1 MDSLQNTLKMV
12 NGANSMADDI
22 NVELDRQIDQLNGI
36 QNTVKETQVI
46 IQRANEYIKYF
57 AKQLYTDKILMCL
70 MLLVTIGIVVIIVLK
85 VTGTAS
91 TTGIGTDSITST

>member
-1 MDSLQNTLKMV
+1 MV
-12 NGANSMADDI
+12 NGANTIADDI

-70 MLLVTIGIVVIIVLK
+70 MLLVTIGIVVMIVLK